1 MELWALSSS
10 RDELQVALTEALSDA
25 ALAEAMIEELRA
37 ELVQEQKLA
46 LERAEEH
53 AAEVEAVRK
62 EAVAAVESQAAEHK
76 ILLVRNRSPFVAL
89 CCCLVA
95 VAVFPSATHTAL
107 LYFRSMMQS
116 QVPPKI
122 SNRSPHSLYP
132 LFPALA

>member
-37 ELVQEQKLA
+37 ELVQEHKLA

-76 ILLVRNRSPFVAL
+76 ILLVRNSSRFVAL

-95 VAVFPSATHTAL
+95 VAVFPLGHT
-107 LYFRSMMQS
+107 Q
-116 QVPPKI
+116 
-122 SNRSPHSLYP
+122 HSYVLDR
-132 LFPALA
+132 